1 MNKKQILQK
10 KFDTG
15 FLAKKTGTVCTL
27 KECYSKKIE
36 DLEISGNSI
45 QEYIPVLDNITLP
58 NGYTRLDYI
67 NISDANALIN
77 YSATLN
83 TSVEMELEF
92 NSFSS
97 TRSEWLFC
105 CRISGDNNALD
116 IFLNAGGYL
125 SFDYGN
131 IRRYGLAQLSTNTR
145 YIIRT
150 EKNKLYLNDTL
161 LITITGDNLSITN
174 TTDTLLF
181 GAYTTYNN
189 TMTTFAYYT
198 TDAKCYSVKIW
209 EDTTLVADLI
219 PCTNSSNASGF
230 YNLVT
235 DGFIGKYNGS
245 GNFASGNLVS
255 NTSVDVN
262 DVGTKLIP
270 DSYKQLDYIIAN
282 NAIVPLNHI
291 ATADTEIEIDIELT
305 NKIDTQCLFCCRTGL
320 DSNSLTCFIIG
331 EKIRLDYG
339 NKKYNTIFV
348 NTDTRYKI
356 TFKNKKLYINNVLQ
370 TNITDEN
377 IDNTTIFNLFS
388 SYNPYGTNSNFC
400 KNVKCYS
407 VKCLESGILVA
418 NYVTCINSSNVAG
431 FYDLVT
437 KNFYT
442 STNSNYL
449 AASNLSTKELTSITV
464 NNLRK
469 NLCNFSTKEVTYNGG
484 SIKLYNNC
492 YIKYNNYYNSDVFSS
507 SSFYLEEYKT
517 YTISATYMS
526 GSSSG
531 GTSGY
536 ISIINVNDNKHKV
549 VDAIVIKS
557 NSTANYT
564 KTFTCTKTGWYKLYF
579 WRGVENSVDL
589 VYKIQL
595 EENNIATQSEDT
607 SINTQVLTLKD
618 TLKKIDNTKDILS
631 LKNKNVLK
639 KIKKAYIT
647 TDTPATAELSANSNE
662 LIISIDAS
670 TAFGIAIKT
679 NTTCLCNRLD
689 SSKIIVDSNINMHFP
704 VGIVGNTLA
713 DFRNWLANKE
723 LYITYVRDVEET
735 EEIEEIEEI
744 KLKKGINTI
753 FVDSDVPPQITAKYR
768 SKRKEVL

>member
-1 MNKKQILQK
+1 MNKKQVLQK
-10 KFDTG
+10 KFNTG
-15 FLAKKTGTVCTL
+15 FLSEKIGTVCTL
-27 KECYSKKIE
+27 KECYNKKIE
-36 DLEISGNSI
+36 DLKIYGNST

-58 NGYTRLDYI
+58 NGYTRLDCI

-83 TSVEMELEF
+83 TSIEMELEF

-97 TRSEWLFC
+97 TYSEWLFC

-131 IRRYGLAQLSTNTR
+131 IRRYGLARLSTRTR

-189 TMTTFAYYT
+189 TMTTFAYYA

-209 EDTTLVADLI
+209 EDTTLIANLI
-219 PCTNSSNASGF
+219 PCIYNNVAGF
-230 YNLVT
+230 YDLVAES
-235 DGFIGKYNGS
+235 FVGKYNGS
-245 GNFASGNLVS
+245 GDFTAGNLVS
-255 NTSVDVN
+255 NTSVDIN
-262 DVGTKLIP
+262 SVGNKLIP
-270 DSYKQLDYIIAN
+270 TSYKQLNYIIAN
-282 NAIVPLNHI
+282 TAIVLLEHI
-291 ATADTEIEIDIELT
+291 ATANTEIEIDIELT
-305 NKIDTQCLFCCRTGL
+305 NKIDTQCLFCCRTSL
-320 DSNSLTCFIIG
+320 DTDSLTCFVIG
-331 EKIRLDYG
+331 ERIRFDYG
-339 NKKYNTIFV
+339 RKKYTTIYV

-356 TFKNKKLYINNVLQ
+356 TFKNNKLYVNNTLQATIDNENINN
-370 TNITDEN
+370 TK
-377 IDNTTIFNLFS
+377 IFNLFS

-407 VKCLESGILVA
+407 VKCWENGNLVA
-418 NYVTCINSSNVAG
+418 NYVPCLNNNNTAG
-431 FYDLVT
+431 FYDLIT

-442 STNSNYL
+442 STNSNPL
-449 AASNLSTKELTSITV
+449 TASDLSTKELTSITV

-469 NLCNFSTKEVTYNGG
+469 NLCNFSNKEVTYNNG

-492 YIKYNNYYNSDVFSS
+492 YIKYNDYYNSDAFSS
-507 SSFYLEEYKT
+507 SCFYLEKDKT
-517 YTISATYMS
+517 YTISATYVS

-531 GTSGY
+531 GYSGY
-536 ISIINVNDNKHKV
+536 ISVINVENNNYKIR
-549 VDAIVIKS
+549 DAIIIKS
-557 NSTANYT
+557 NYTNNYT

-579 WRGVENSVDL
+579 WHGVENSTDL
-589 VYKIQL
+589 IYKIQL
-595 EENNIATQSEDT
+595 EENNIATQAEDT

-631 LKNKNVLK
+631 FKNENVLR

-647 TDTPATAELSANSNE
+647 TDTPATAELSLNSNE

-670 TAFGIAIKT
+670 TAFGVAIKA

-723 LYITYVRDVEET
+723 LYIIYVREI

-753 FVDSDVPPQITAKYR
+753 FIDSNVPAQITTKYR